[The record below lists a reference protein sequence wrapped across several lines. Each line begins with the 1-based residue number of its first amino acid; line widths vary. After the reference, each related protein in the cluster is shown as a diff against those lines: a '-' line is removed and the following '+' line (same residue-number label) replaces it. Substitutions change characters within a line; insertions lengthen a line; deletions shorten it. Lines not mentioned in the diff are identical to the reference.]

1 MKPESLVFKNDPNF
15 LAIIDY
21 GKPGVHGEL
30 HASDAFQGYMENIP
44 NPDETV
50 VFSVII
56 LGDGTVVDGAM
67 RKSIEPYSFTL
78 GIFQQHACAKP
89 SAWQILCYVK
99 NNMMCL
105 FSPEKYKKI
114 MPSGQQILFLIKIL
128 HLCHS
133 IREIATVN

>member
-1 MKPESLVFKNDPNF
+1 MKK
-15 LAIIDY
+15 
-21 GKPGVHGEL
+21 
-30 HASDAFQGYMENIP
+30 IP

-50 VFSVII
+50 VFSII
-56 LGDGTVVDGAM
+56 MFGDGTVVDGAM
-67 RKSIEPYSFTL
+67 RKSIEAYSFTL

-99 NNMMCL
+99 NNIMCL

-128 HLCHS
+128 HFVPFNKRDCHS
-133 IREIATVN
+133 QLKLGLHDIKDIQNVCTGEKFKVPWAPLHQTLYEWRF